1 MEVHTALGQA
11 RGAAGVRQQSHV
23 AARHLTGRCRALPG
37 GGIAPWVYLP
47 AVECGQVVPGQQ
59 PGLPGFG
66 NGVGMRR
73 TGIKTI
79 GEVGHDQVL
88 QPLRHGQGITGLGQL
103 GRQVC
108 GGDGHTRIGVGD
120 VVFQLL
126 GPVHRVHRHHH
137 RIGPQ
142 DGEMCHHQLGAVL
155 HTQHH
160 AVALAH
166 SQHIQLGGKLFHR
179 MHHLGIGEHRTHK
192 HQRRLVR
199 VPPRIHRQVVPQRRG
214 RGGDRMGQA
223 FGPEF
228 VVRAH
233 GRQLLR

>member
-1 MEVHTALGQA
+1 
-11 RGAAGVRQQSHV
+11 
-23 AARHLTGRCRALPG
+23 
-37 GGIAPWVYLP
+37 
-47 AVECGQVVPGQQ
+47 
-59 PGLPGFG
+59 
-66 NGVGMRR
+66 
-73 TGIKTI
+73 
-79 GEVGHDQVL
+79 
-88 QPLRHGQGITGLGQL
+88 
-103 GRQVC
+103 
-108 GGDGHTRIGVGD
+108 
-120 VVFQLL
+120 
-126 GPVHRVHRHHH
+126 
-137 RIGPQ
+137 
-142 DGEMCHHQLGAVL
+142 MCHHQLGTVL
-155 HTQHH
+155 HAQHH
-160 AVALAH
+160 PVALAH